1 MLQDYQFDADYYCL
15 ENIRIST
22 NSLEMLDLSCCE
34 IDLGCLELIKMN
46 KNVKILKLYGHWA
59 NEDVVYGMISLAA
72 TLPNLKEL
80 RFRTIYSQST
90 NFAFTRGMQIIG

>member
-1 MLQDYQFDADYYCL
+1 MRSITCSALCYKTINLKIDADYYCL
-15 ENIRIST
+15 GNIRIST

-72 TLPNLKEL
+72 T
-80 RFRTIYSQST
+80 F
-90 NFAFTRGMQIIG
+90 